1 MPRRPDARATG
12 RIATAGSVLGVAALV
27 AGCGDGSSS
36 PAGGASQ
43 GAVKVIEVKLTNDGC
58 ALPTPKL
65 IAGAMTF
72 KVTNDGA
79 TAVSEFEIKQGD
91 KILGEKENL
100 VPGLSGEFSLE
111 LEAGEYSA
119 YCPGAATPT
128 SPFTVVAASAAAAS
142 ATSVT
147 SAELA
152 AATSGYATYVKDQAA
167 ELTRSTTEFVAAL
180 KAGDVAKA
188 KTLYGPTRVF
198 YERIEPVAESFGDLD
213 PQIDAREGDVPAAE
227 FGGFHKIEQI
237 LWTTKTTAGTAPYA
251 DKLLADVKKLQTLV
265 ATATY
270 QPAQLANGATE
281 LLGEVARSKI
291 TGEEER
297 YSHIDLVDFKANVDG
312 SKEAFNLLLPALTKV
327 DPMLATTVT
336 DRFAAVEAGLAKYRS
351 GDGFVLYTELEPADI
366 RALAQSVD
374 ALAEPLSQVAGKVV
388 GG

>member
-1 MPRRPDARATG
+1 MPRRPDPRATG
-12 RIATAGSVLGVAALV
+12 RVATVGSVLGVAALV
-27 AGCGDGSSS
+27 AGCGGGSSPS
-36 PAGGASQ
+36 TGGGSQAG
-43 GAVKVIEVKLTNDGC
+43 VKVIEVKMTNDGC
-58 ALPTPKL
+58 ALPSGKL
-65 IAGAMTF
+65 IAGPMTF
-72 KVTNDGA
+72 NVTNDGA

-100 VPGLSGEFSLE
+100 VPGLSGSFSLS
-111 LEAGEYSA
+111 LAPGDYTA

-128 SPFTVVAASAAAAS
+128 SPFTVVAASGAS
-142 ATSVT
+142 GTATSAT

-167 ELTRSTTEFVAAL
+167 ELTRSTTQFVAAL
-180 KAGDVAKA
+180 RVGDVARAKA
-188 KTLYGPTRVF
+188 LYGPTRVF

-237 LWTTKTTAGTAPYA
+237 LWTKNTTAGTAPYA

-297 YSHIDLVDFKANVDG
+297 YSHTDLIDFKANIDG
-312 SKEAFNLLLPALTKV
+312 SKQAFNLLLPALTKV
-327 DPMLATTVT
+327 DPALATTVAN
-336 DRFAAVEAGLAKYRS
+336 RFAAVEAGLAKYRS
-351 GDGFVLYTELEPADI
+351 GEGFVLYSELKPADV

-388 GG
+388 SG